1 MDAPSI
7 TTFDFKAQW
16 RFFNAFKAGAPDECW
31 EWGAGRSDLG
41 YGKMYHQ
48 GRHWVTSRIA
58 LEIKI
63 GRALTEG
70 EFACH
75 HCDNPPCVNPDHLFA
90 GTCADNQRDASE
102 KGRLWSPGP
111 GLGEAHPLT
120 KFTVENV
127 ALVWRLRVNSQHHK
141 SPWASV
147 SKPEPFIP
155 YGTEGTGRMS
165 RTNCRVIKY
174 AERFR
179 IGRE

>member
-127 ALVWRLRVNSQHHK
+127 ALVWRLRGELPASQIAVGFGVK
-141 SPWASV
+141 
-147 SKPEPFIP
+147 
-155 YGTEGTGRMS
+155 TGAIYS
-165 RTNCRVIKY
+165 IWD
-174 AERFR
+174 
-179 IGRE
+179 GRNWSHVTDELPRH